1 MNNFLLIDFG
11 APEPVSTTCDL
22 ELHPLTLS
30 QCSEFTGGLPTTV
43 TCRNRAGSNL
53 IVQSSSINMIQ
64 STPMIRYRA
73 CVNFHVTVSPDTY
86 TCVFTNNQAS
96 RSVSCSTTIGNPN
109 K

>member
-22 ELHPLTLS
+22 ELYPLTLR
-30 QCSEFTGGLPTTV
+30 QCSEFTGGLPTAV
-43 TCRNRAGSNL
+43 TCRNGAGSNL
-53 IVQSSSINMIQ
+53 IVQSSSINMIR
-64 STPMIRYRA
+64 STPMIRYRV
-73 CVNFHVTVSPDTY
+73 CVNFQVTLTPDTY
-86 TCVFTNNQAS
+86 TCVFTNSQAS